1 METVYSSIPFL
12 AVITP
17 LCAIALIIIFNN
29 KPNLRESWTILASL
43 TKFGL
48 IVSMLPTILDGK
60 VIECPIVTL
69 LPGIDISFR
78 IDALG
83 IFFALTASFL
93 WILTSFYSIG
103 YVRTLNEHA
112 QTRYFIWGSGG

>member
-1 METVYSSIPFL
+1 
-12 AVITP
+12 
-17 LCAIALIIIFNN
+17 
-29 KPNLRESWTILASL
+29 
-43 TKFGL
+43 
-48 IVSMLPTILDGK
+48 MLPTILDGK
-60 VIECPIVTL
+60 VIECFIVTV
-69 LPGIDISFR
+69 LPGLDIKFK

-93 WILTSFYSIG
+93 WILTSFYTIG